1 MAAQVSNA
9 FMLLGLQEP
18 GSGLPHRGE
27 LWLLLSCPFL
37 SDSMNDWRDVSGFAF
52 GSKPAHDTCVELEL
66 PRELASLS

>member
-1 MAAQVSNA
+1 MH
-9 FMLLGLQEP
+9 LCYLGYKNRAL
-18 GSGLPHRGE
+18 GCRIVGNFGCCCHV
-27 LWLLLSCPFL
+27 PFL